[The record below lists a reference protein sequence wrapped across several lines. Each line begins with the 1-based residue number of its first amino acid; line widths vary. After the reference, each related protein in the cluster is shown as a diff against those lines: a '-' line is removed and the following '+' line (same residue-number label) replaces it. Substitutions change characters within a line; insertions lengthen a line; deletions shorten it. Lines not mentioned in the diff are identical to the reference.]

1 MYWTGALGVMF
12 LIWSLLLNGLQGVQ
26 RIWILMIESLVRMKI
41 MVGELPNT
49 GVFFLH
55 GENV

>member
-26 RIWILMIESLVRMKI
+26 RIWILMIESLVWMKI